1 MMSARGNHFKPGT
14 KFGRLTII
22 KETTAKRKGHRW
34 YLCRCR
40 CGKRVKVSNGGL
52 VSGDVRSCG
61 CLYRETRR
69 TAGWKHGK
77 SPVGRKIAVYS
88 AYYRERSL
96 CRNPNIPFFE
106 YYGGRGIE
114 FRFDTFPEFYAVV
127 GDKPGVDYWLMRLD
141 SDGHFE
147 AGNLHWVR
155 RGKKRKRK
163 GKGNRVTKVS

>member
-34 YLCRCR
+34 YLCRCD
-40 CGKRVKVSNGGL
+40 CGKPATVSNGGL
-52 VSGDVRSCG
+52 VNGSTKSCG
-61 CLYRETRR
+61 CLYRQTRR

-96 CRNPNIPFFE
+96 CRNPNIPHRVSIQQFSGVLPN
-106 YYGGRGIE
+106 GGRQTRSGLLA
-114 FRFDTFPEFYAVV
+114 D
-127 GDKPGVDYWLMRLD
+127 
-141 SDGHFE
+141 E
-147 AGNLHWVR
+147 AGF
-155 RGKKRKRK
+155 
-163 GKGNRVTKVS
+163 